1 MVNDGI
7 EPDVFSLNAMIKG
20 YVLSL
25 HVNDALRVF
34 HQMGVVYK
42 CLPNAFSYD
51 YLVHGLCAQGRS
63 VNAKELY
70 VEMKSKGFVPGGK
83 AYNSLVNCL
92 AIGGEVD
99 EAVRILWEMGEMK
112 RAVESITYRTV
123 VDAFGRQRRV
133 EEAMMLLRELRE
145 KEMLDGK
152 MYGKLISGL
161 QDDFGESD
169 GRNGFGER

>member
-1 MVNDGI
+1 MVDDGL

-25 HVNDALRVF
+25 HVNDALRIF
-34 HQMGVVYK
+34 HQMGAVYK

-63 VNAKELY
+63 MNAQELY
-70 VEMKSKGFVPGGK
+70 GEMKSKGFVPSRK

-99 EAVRILWEMGEMK
+99 EAVWILWEMEEMK
-112 RAVESITYRTV
+112 QAVDSITYQTV
-123 VDAFGRQRRV
+123 VDALGRQGRV
-133 EEAMMLLRELRE
+133 EEAVRLLRQLRE
-145 KEMLDGK
+145 KELLDGQ
-152 MYGKLISGL
+152 M
-161 QDDFGESD
+161 
-169 GRNGFGER
+169 